1 MAKVTG
7 SQGSISLT
15 SRRTGNS
22 WSEGRYTAALALS
35 AQVPWAATVTSA
47 KLTATVTQ
55 YPMSGAYIWLN
66 GVKVRTRGST
76 VIDVSVAPGADVC
89 TVECVFAGSGTDNVT
104 SVVVFDL
111 ALEVTYTAAEQAASA
126 FTLAADTVRA
136 GSSFT
141 VAITPGK
148 STWGHQVIFDFL
160 GYQTASAVLEAGVT
174 AVTVAVPV
182 GWLAAMPSSASGVGT
197 VTLRCWE
204 GDKTSFFGATTKPL
218 TVTAPAS
225 AGPDVG
231 TVSVAP
237 LLTVDGVTYPE
248 VVSGAY
254 VQGKSG
260 YSAAISGAA
269 GKYGAGIAAYSISGG
284 GYSGNKKT
292 LQSGLL
298 AAAGAQTITFKVV
311 DTRGLSA
318 VKTLSIDV
326 AAYTAPQVTALSAWR
341 VDEGGA
347 ADGMG
352 TRGKWRAEDAFSPLG
367 GRNTLAAKTYVRAV
381 GGAEVALG
389 ADAQGWMVGADGA
402 RLALDMTKR
411 YVLRRVLTDAY
422 GAVERSAEL
431 PSANFAMHLNAKGNG
446 ICFGGACSE
455 EDAVEIV
462 PEYDLVFKGER
473 HTRLWQA
480 LELYPV
486 GAIYLSTVATSPAE
500 LFGGTWK
507 RLEGRFLLGCSAD
520 YPAGTAGGAA
530 KVTLTAAQMPTH
542 AHQFS
547 RIPIVSNEL
556 TTGGNYYAEK
566 STAVGKLVA
575 QNTETAGGG
584 KAHTNM
590 PPYLAVYAWE
600 RIA

>member
-7 SQGSISLT
+7 GQGSISLT

-76 VIDVSVAPGADVC
+76 VMDVSVAPGADVC

-126 FTLAADTVRA
+126 FTLGADTVRA

-248 VVSGAY
+248 VVPGAY

-530 KVTLTAAQMPTH
+530 KVTLTVAQMPTH

>member
-7 SQGSISLT
+7 GQGNISLT

-530 KVTLTAAQMPTH
+530 KVTLTVAQMPTH

>member
-7 SQGSISLT
+7 GQGNISLT

-182 GWLAAMPSSASGVGT
+182 GWLAAMPSCASGVGT

-318 VKTLSIDV
+318 VKTLRIDV

-455 EDAVEIV
+455 EDAVEIA

-530 KVTLTAAQMPTH
+530 KVTLTAAQMPSH

-566 STAVGKLVA
+566 STAVGKLVT

>member
-7 SQGSISLT
+7 GQGNISLT

-111 ALEVTYTAAEQAASA
+111 ALEVTYTAAEPAASA
-126 FTLAADTVRA
+126 FTLAVDTVRA

-367 GRNTLAAKTYVRAV
+367 GRNTLNAKTYVRAV
-381 GGAEVALG
+381 GGAEVALW

-530 KVTLTAAQMPTH
+530 KVTLTVAQMPTH

-566 STAVGKLVA
+566 STAVGKLMA